1 MMKTFSASLCC
12 LVFTLL
18 CLEAAGEDKE
28 TEKKKKT
35 YASAAAD
42 CDRAISGKK
51 SSLAESYS
59 SEVWG
64 LKQRFQN
71 DGNLENALAADKEW
85 SRSIRREPLTPEDLV
100 ESPKE
105 LRALQDAYVDRYEQ
119 VEQAVAA
126 GFVRDL
132 EREATELAQAGNLTD
147 GRVLQQEID
156 KIRRLYLSG
165 ANSKAATTNN
175 RRKKEEQ
182 NADPKD
188 PVAACEEAIRQKR
201 VAFQAQYVGE
211 LEALEKSF
219 QAKGELENLFA
230 AKAERKRF
238 LETPLMA
245 KENVVETPEM
255 LRELQEKY
263 RELQQTVVSSVAEDF
278 TSRLE
283 AMKRLRTQEGRLD
296 EATAVKAAA
305 EKIRQTFLSDHGA
318 DVVGWK
324 DITSSMKGGKRRGDV
339 ILLQEQT
346 AYGSGC
352 TSAKNYTPPLEIEYL
367 CSTSKDDIRFRY
379 ACTQMIFSWSDRPSE
394 LRIDGGPADG
404 RHVSQAGFVPPN
416 QLLTIRQVVLPDE
429 MSVYVDDKLRASW
442 KADFSRVNEPIGV
455 YAASFSEIQLRRI
468 RVKSLPKSERR

>member
-1 MMKTFSASLCC
+1 MKTFSASLCC
-12 LVFTLL
+12 VVLTLL
-18 CLEAAGEDKE
+18 CIEAAGEDKGQGK
-28 TEKKKKT
+28 EKRPF
-35 YASAAAD
+35 ASAAID
-42 CDRAISGKK
+42 CDRAIAGKK

-64 LKQRFQN
+64 LQQRFQR
-71 DGNLENALAADKEW
+71 DGDLEKALAADKEW

-105 LRALQDAYVDRYEQ
+105 LRALQDSYVDRYEQ
-119 VEQAVAA
+119 VEQQVAA
-126 GFVRDL
+126 DFVRDL
-132 EREATELAQAGNLTD
+132 EREAKELAQAGNLTD
-147 GRVLQQEID
+147 GRVLQQELD

-165 ANSKAATTNN
+165 AHSKAATTDKK
-175 RRKKEEQ
+175 RKKEDQ
-182 NADPKD
+182 KVDPKD

-201 VAFQAQYVGE
+201 VALQAQYVGE

-245 KENVVETPEM
+245 EANLVDTPGM
-255 LRELQEKY
+255 LRELQQKY

-278 TSRLE
+278 ASRMETL
-283 AMKRLRTQEGRLD
+283 KRLRTQEGKLD
-296 EATAVKAAA
+296 EATAAKAAA
-305 EKIRQTFLSDHGA
+305 EKIRKTFLSEQDA
-318 DVVGWK
+318 DELGWK

-339 ILLQEQT
+339 IFLQERT

-352 TSAKNYTPPLEIEYL
+352 TSAKSYTPPLEIEYL

-442 KADFSRVNEPIGV
+442 KADFSHVNEPIGV